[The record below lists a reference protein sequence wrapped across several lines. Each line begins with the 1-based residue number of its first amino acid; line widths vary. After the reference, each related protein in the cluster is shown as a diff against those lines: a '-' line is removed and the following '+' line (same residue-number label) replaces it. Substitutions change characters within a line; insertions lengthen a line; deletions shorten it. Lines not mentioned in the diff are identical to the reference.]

1 MAAVTD
7 DAEAYIA
14 SLPNPQRRD
23 EAQVLDA
30 LFRRATGF
38 APRLWSG
45 KMIGYGR
52 YDYTYDSGH
61 SGSWFATGF
70 AVPDRQVTVYILPG
84 YTSFP
89 DLMARLGR
97 VKHGKSC
104 LYIPRLADVDL
115 GVLEDLVRAGL
126 ADLGA
131 RWPILPA

>member
-7 DAEAYIA
+7 DAESYMAGLA
-14 SLPNPQRRD
+14 NLQRRE
-23 EAQVLDA
+23 EARTLDA

-70 AVPDRQVTVYILPG
+70 AVPDRQITVYILPG
-84 YTSFP
+84 YTPFP
-89 DLMARLGR
+89 DLMARLGKVR
-97 VKHGKSC
+97 HGKSC
-104 LYIPRLADVDL
+104 LYISRLADIDL
-115 GVLEDLVRAGL
+115 GVLEDQVRAGL
-126 ADLGA
+126 ADLGT
-131 RWPILPA
+131 RWRVLPA

>member
-14 SLPNPQRRD
+14 SLPNLQRRD

-89 DLMARLGR
+89 DLMARLGK

-126 ADLGA
+126 ADLGT

>member
-89 DLMARLGR
+89 DLMARLGK

-126 ADLGA
+126 ADLGT